1 MKEFRLDK
9 DHFMQQLRELQKAGD
24 EYTEAKRDLSGAVSI
39 GCKDLQISGA
49 CSASGDDESSW
60 SRLNELQQFRTP
72 VHTSMMAISKEMEY
86 IAGQQ
91 QETIANLRASLDAFE
106 YSDQAERIRFVKA
119 LDKLGRQFTYNE
131 PESLKA
137 IDRALKGN
145 FGSTT
150 GANLFYDSGSSSV
163 NDSGGK

>member
-9 DHFMQQLRELQKAGD
+9 DHFMQQLRELQRAGD
-24 EYTEAKRDLSGAVSI
+24 EYTEAKKDLSSAVSV
-39 GCKDLQISGA
+39 GCKDIQSSGF

-60 SRLNELQQFRTP
+60 SRLDELQQFRTP
-72 VHTSMMAISKEMEY
+72 VHTSMVAISKEMEH
-86 IAGQQ
+86 IADQQ

-106 YSDQAERIRFVKA
+106 YTDQAERNEFVEA
-119 LDKLGRQFTYNE
+119 LNTLDRQFTYTE
-131 PESLKA
+131 PRSLGV

-145 FGSTT
+145 FDSAT
-150 GANLFYDSGSSSV
+150 GANLFYDSTSSSV